1 MTQAEFEKLFS
12 SLPIED
18 QIKLTTDFTKH
29 IESDSTISVTT
40 YDEFIEELQK
50 YKNTYSVDEKEDFLK
65 NDYNHKDLTNKFK
78 KDTYDKIKLNT
89 FAPAESTGISL
100 EEKES
105 IDLADKIQQG
115 VGALEKGIRNIPVG
129 LANTVEAGVIG
140 YVT

>member
-65 NDYNHKDLTNKFK
+65 
-78 KDTYDKIKLNT
+78 I
-89 FAPAESTGISL
+89 
-100 EEKES
+100 
-105 IDLADKIQQG
+105 
-115 VGALEKGIRNIPVG
+115 
-129 LANTVEAGVIG
+129 
-140 YVT
+140 